1 MRKKLIILFFLLV
14 PIANLLFYSCRCD
27 VEQFINY
34 SHQALFLKN
43 LDNSGEKA
51 VESESLQFN
60 KNAYGIRLHL
70 QIEEKA
76 TIACATQINSIFVQ
90 SANATTVAS
99 CPYVYQAIDSIV
111 SIQVFTIND
120 FDNLHTANSE
130 ITEYFKVAQAYLSVE
145 NYVTNLTHTQVHRDD
160 GWLAYYG
167 IIEIDLMLM
176 TTPTAN
182 NSHQFKVRV
191 ELSDGRVFDEQTTEI
206 ELL

>member
-1 MRKKLIILFFLLV
+1 MRKRLIILFFLLV

-27 VEQFINY
+27 AEQFINY

-70 QIEEKA
+70 QIEEKTA
-76 TIACATQINSIFVQ
+76 IACATQINSFFVQ
-90 SANATTVAS
+90 SANATTVEP
-99 CPYVYQAIDSIV
+99 CPYVYQAIDSVV

-120 FDNLHTANSE
+120 FDNPHTANSE
-130 ITEYFKVAQAYLSVE
+130 ITEYFKVAQTYLSVE
-145 NYVTNLTHTQVHRDD
+145 NYVTNLTHTQVHRDN
-160 GWLAYYG
+160 GWFAYYG